1 MYIEY
6 ISVVDVTG
14 NRNLVLCLFMC
25 TWRGTCL
32 LKLNEY
38 VLKGFMSFLG
48 LKFTDNKN
56 VDPIGFISP
65 DNQFQFQFD
74 PGHIRLKF
82 CRLQL
87 VRERTSSGETETETT
102 QSASQSREH
111 LIKPRDILYSGVIVY
126 RVQINIS
133 PLLHTDCGD
142 WQFKAAARSQENT
155 RDVCV
160 SENNLKNCLYTQS
173 VIIFQCTLVA
183 VF

>member
-65 DNQFQFQFD
+65 DN
-74 PGHIRLKF
+74 
-82 CRLQL
+82 
-87 VRERTSSGETETETT
+87 
-102 QSASQSREH
+102 
-111 LIKPRDILYSGVIVY
+111 
-126 RVQINIS
+126 
-133 PLLHTDCGD
+133 
-142 WQFKAAARSQENT
+142 
-155 RDVCV
+155 
-160 SENNLKNCLYTQS
+160 
-173 VIIFQCTLVA
+173 
-183 VF
+183 